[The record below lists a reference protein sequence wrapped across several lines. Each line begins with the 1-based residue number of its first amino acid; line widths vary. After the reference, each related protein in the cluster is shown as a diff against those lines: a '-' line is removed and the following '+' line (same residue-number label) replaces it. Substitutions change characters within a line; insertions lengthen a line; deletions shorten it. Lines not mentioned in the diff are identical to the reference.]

1 MRALVYPGVAGRRSC
16 AAAATGDPVTD
27 DRGFR
32 ELLDRLSAE
41 AGSDY
46 DNPYTAFAWP
56 PALPGDEYWF
66 SPELLSVHGTEYAD
80 ELSDEQ
86 LCALSRWESVNF
98 CSLNVHGIRDLLIEV
113 MRRVHTPGFEVPSE
127 FFHHLVGEENEHMWL
142 FAGFCLR
149 YGGRIYPDEKL
160 RPPSAGEDPAL
171 EDFLVFARIL
181 LFEQIVG
188 HYNVRLAADTRLH
201 PTIRR
206 LNRIHHRDE
215 SRHIAFG
222 ARLVRLLWERLT
234 ESGLDEDGRRA
245 AGRQLS
251 QYLRATMASFYNPA
265 AYRDT
270 GLADGSGL
278 RKRLLDHPARRAAHA
293 QVLHKATDFLH
304 GIGVPV
310 TV

>member
-1 MRALVYPGVAGRRSC
+1 MP
-16 AAAATGDPVTD
+16 D
-27 DRGFR
+27 DRDFR
-32 ELLDRLSAE
+32 ELLGRLSAKSS
-41 AGSDY
+41 SDY
-46 DNPYTAFAWP
+46 HNPCTTFAWP

-98 CSLNVHGIRDLLIEV
+98 YSLNIHGIRELLIEV
-113 MRRVHTPGFEVPSE
+113 MRRVHTPGFEVPPES
-127 FFHHLVGEENEHMWL
+127 FHHFVGEENEHMWL

-160 RPPSAGEDPAL
+160 RPPSAGQDPAL
-171 EDFLVFARIL
+171 ENFLVFARIL

-201 PTIRR
+201 PAIRQ

-222 ARLVRLLWERLT
+222 VRLARLLWERLT
-234 ESGLDEDGRRA
+234 ESGLDEDGRRT
-245 AGRQLS
+245 AGRCLS
-251 QYLRATMASFYNPA
+251 EYLRATMASFYSPA
-265 AYRDT
+265 AYRDA
-270 GLADGSGL
+270 GLADGLVL
-278 RKRLLDHPARRAAHA
+278 RKRLLDHPARQAAHA
-293 QVLHKATDFLH
+293 RVLHKATGFLH
-304 GIGVPV
+304 RIGVPV